1 MRYQTSVRKAMS
13 SFSPTAHVHHC
24 AFAHLVK
31 LLPRSAT
38 RGSCWSWAPRSLAT
52 DIVSHASSSAELGG
66 ELGVALPELTLDGV
80 DGAESTVLGRMS
92 TGTRGTRSCGSVCS
106 NTEAL
111 PPLGVSHPSRALR
124 LVGRGWRSRHAR
136 SDARRSL
143 ARTEGT

>member
-1 MRYQTSVRKAMS
+1 MS

-92 TGTRGTRSCGSVCS
+92 TGTRGTRSAVAELHQDGSFGYMTS
-106 NTEAL
+106 R
-111 PPLGVSHPSRALR
+111 PSCDML
-124 LVGRGWRSRHAR
+124 L
-136 SDARRSL
+136 
-143 ARTEGT
+143 